1 MPDAVQVGSE
11 LPVRVNVIGK
21 GSGKPSAQT
30 HVFFQIFSE
39 DGKTPV
45 RLRERYTNTLGVTY
59 LHVAAIELP
68 GYYKLTAYASK
79 GRHRGLATRTFK
91 VRRR

>member
-1 MPDAVQVGSE
+1 M
-11 LPVRVNVIGK
+11 
-21 GSGKPSAQT
+21 
-30 HVFFQIFSE
+30 
-39 DGKTPV
+39 

-79 GRHRGLATRTFK
+79 GRHRGLVTRTFK